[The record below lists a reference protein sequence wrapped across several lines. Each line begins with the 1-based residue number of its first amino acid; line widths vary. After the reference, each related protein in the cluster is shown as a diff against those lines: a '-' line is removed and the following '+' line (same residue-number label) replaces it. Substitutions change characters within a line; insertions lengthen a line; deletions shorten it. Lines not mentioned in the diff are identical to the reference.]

1 MIPFFQPIFALRTN
15 VSMNLSFDNTQNAFA
30 YKSTP
35 DLKKAKFL
43 ISVIQ
48 NPIMVSLATKA
59 TPFLIKIGFPIN
71 GILRNT
77 VFKQF
82 VGGETLE
89 ESARTAKLLG
99 SYGVQVI
106 LDYGV
111 EAKEGESNFDEVT
124 AHIIEAIDFAGKQN
138 NIPFVSVKLT
148 GIASQVLLEN
158 LNEAPRLRSG
168 INDSES
174 DNAAWQRVRERMYA
188 ICDVAQ
194 DKGVGI
200 LIDAEETWIQ
210 DPIDRLAIELMKAYN
225 KEKVVVY
232 NTYQLYRNDRFHF
245 LQLSHGLA
253 KEGVFLLGAKLVRG
267 AYMEKERARALQ
279 LGYPSPIHV
288 DKEATDIDFN
298 KAAKYCIDNLSTI
311 SLLLASH
318 NEAGN
323 IAIANEME
331 KLGLAK
337 NDAHIH
343 FSQLYG
349 MGDHITFNMAVE
361 GFNVSKYL
369 PFGPINEVIPY
380 LMRRA
385 EENTSVN
392 GQTNKELVMLKKELA
407 RRKSLKK
414 A

>member
-1 MIPFFQPIFALRTN
+1 
-15 VSMNLSFDNTQNAFA
+15 MNLSFENTKNAFA

-48 NPIMVSLATKA
+48 NPFMVKLATKA
-59 TPFLIKIGFPIN
+59 TPFLMKIGFPIN
-71 GILRNT
+71 GILRKT

-124 AHIIEAIDFAGKQN
+124 AHIIEAIVFAATQN
-138 NIPFVSVKLT
+138 NIPFVSVKIT
-148 GIASQVLLEN
+148 GIASQLLLEQ

-168 INDSES
+168 VHDSES
-174 DNAAWQRVRERMYA
+174 ENAAWQRVRERMYA

-194 DKGVGI
+194 EKGVGI

-210 DPIDRLAIELMKAYN
+210 DPIDRLAIALMTTYN

-232 NTYQLYRNDRFHF
+232 NTYQLYRNDRLHF

-253 KEGVFLLGAKLVRG
+253 KEGGFILGAKLVRG
-267 AYMEKERARALQ
+267 AYMEKERERATK
-279 LGYPSPIHV
+279 LGYPSPIHLN
-288 DKEATDIDFN
+288 KEATDKDFDT
-298 KAAKYCIDNLSTI
+298 AAKYCIDHKDSI
-311 SLLLASH
+311 SLLLATH
-318 NEAGN
+318 NEASN
-323 IAIANEME
+323 IAIAKEME
-331 KLGLAK
+331 NLGLGN
-337 NDAHIH
+337 NDSQVH

-349 MGDHITFNMAVE
+349 MGDHITFNMAVA
-361 GFNVSKYL
+361 GYNVSKYL
-369 PFGPINEVIPY
+369 PFGPIREVIPY

-407 RRKSLKK
+407 RRKASKK

>member
-1 MIPFFQPIFALRTN
+1 
-15 VSMNLSFDNTQNAFA
+15 MNLSFDNTQNAFA

-48 NPIMVSLATKA
+48 NPIMVSLATKV
-59 TPFLIKIGFPIN
+59 TPLLMKMGFPIN

-111 EAKEGESNFDEVT
+111 EAKEGESNFDDVT
-124 AHIIEAIDFAGKQN
+124 SHIIEAIDFAATQN
-138 NIPFVSVKLT
+138 NIPFISVKIT
-148 GIASQVLLEN
+148 GVASHILLEH

-168 INDSES
+168 IHDSES
-174 DNAAWQRVRERMYA
+174 ENAAWERVRERMYA

-194 DKGVGI
+194 EKGVGI
-200 LIDAEETWIQ
+200 LLDAEETWIQ
-210 DPIDRLAIELMKAYN
+210 DPIDRLAIELMKEYN

-232 NTYQLYRNDRFHF
+232 NTYQLYRNDRLHF
-245 LQLSHGLA
+245 LQLSHRLA
-253 KEGVFLLGAKLVRG
+253 KEGGFLLGAKLVRG
-267 AYMEKERARALQ
+267 AYMEKERERAIK
-279 LGYPSPIHV
+279 LGYTSPIHLN
-288 DKEATDIDFN
+288 KEATDKDFD
-298 KAAKYCIDNLSTI
+298 AAATYCISNKDTI
-311 SLLLASH
+311 SLLLATH
-318 NEAGN
+318 NEASN
-323 IAIANEME
+323 IAIATAMTNLSFE
-331 KLGLAK
+331 K
-337 NDAHIH
+337 NDQHVH
-343 FSQLYG
+343 FSQLFG
-349 MGDHITFNMAVE
+349 MGDHITFNMAVQ
-361 GFNVSKYL
+361 GYNVCKYL

-392 GQTNKELVMLKKELA
+392 GQTNKELVLLKTELA
-407 RRKSLKK
+407 RRKSSK
-414 A
+414 

>member
-1 MIPFFQPIFALRTN
+1 
-15 VSMNLSFDNTQNAFA
+15 MNLSFDNTQNAFA

-48 NPIMVSLATKA
+48 NPIMVSLATKV
-59 TPFLIKIGFPIN
+59 TPLLMKMGFPIN

-111 EAKEGESNFDEVT
+111 EAKEGESNFDDVT
-124 AHIIEAIDFAGKQN
+124 SHIIEAIDFAATQN
-138 NIPFVSVKLT
+138 NIPFISVKIT
-148 GIASQVLLEN
+148 GIASHILLEH

-168 INDSES
+168 IHDSES
-174 DNAAWQRVRERMYA
+174 ENAAWERVRERMYA

-194 DKGVGI
+194 EKGVGI
-200 LIDAEETWIQ
+200 LLDAEETWIQ
-210 DPIDRLAIELMKAYN
+210 DPIDRLAIELMKEYN

-232 NTYQLYRNDRFHF
+232 NTYQLYRNDRLHF
-245 LQLSHGLA
+245 LQLSHRLA
-253 KEGVFLLGAKLVRG
+253 KEGGFLLGAKLVRG
-267 AYMEKERARALQ
+267 AYMEKERERALK
-279 LGYPSPIHV
+279 LGYTSPIHLN
-288 DKEATDIDFN
+288 KEATDKDFD
-298 KAAKYCIDNLSTI
+298 AAATYCISNKDTI
-311 SLLLASH
+311 SLLLATH
-318 NEAGN
+318 NEASN
-323 IAIANEME
+323 IAIATAMTNLSFE
-331 KLGLAK
+331 K
-337 NDAHIH
+337 NDQHVH
-343 FSQLYG
+343 FSQLFG
-349 MGDHITFNMAVE
+349 MGDHITFNMAVQ
-361 GFNVSKYL
+361 GYNVSKYL

-392 GQTNKELVMLKKELA
+392 GQTNKELVLLKTELA
-407 RRKSLKK
+407 RRKSSK
-414 A
+414 

>member
-1 MIPFFQPIFALRTN
+1 
-15 VSMNLSFDNTQNAFA
+15 MNLSFDNTQNAFA

-48 NPIMVSLATKA
+48 NPIMVSLATKV
-59 TPFLIKIGFPIN
+59 TPLLMKMGFPIN

-111 EAKEGESNFDEVT
+111 EAKEGESNFDDVT
-124 AHIIEAIDFAGKQN
+124 SHIIEAIDFAATQN

-148 GIASQVLLEN
+148 GIASYVLLEH

-168 INDSES
+168 IHDSES
-174 DNAAWQRVRERMYA
+174 ENAAWERVRERMYA

-194 DKGVGI
+194 EKGVGI
-200 LIDAEETWIQ
+200 LLDAEETWIQ
-210 DPIDRLAIELMKAYN
+210 DPIDRLAIELMKEYN

-232 NTYQLYRNDRFHF
+232 NTYQLYRNDRLHF
-245 LQLSHGLA
+245 LQLSHRLA
-253 KEGVFLLGAKLVRG
+253 KEGGFLLGAKLVRG
-267 AYMEKERARALQ
+267 AYMEKERERAIK
-279 LGYPSPIHV
+279 LGYTSPIHLN
-288 DKEATDIDFN
+288 KEATDKDFD
-298 KAAKYCIDNLSTI
+298 AAATYCISNKDTI
-311 SLLLASH
+311 SLLLATH
-318 NEAGN
+318 NEASN
-323 IAIANEME
+323 IAIATAMTNLSFE
-331 KLGLAK
+331 K
-337 NDAHIH
+337 NDQHVH
-343 FSQLYG
+343 FSQLFG
-349 MGDHITFNMAVE
+349 MGDHITFNMAVQ
-361 GFNVSKYL
+361 GYNVCKYL

-392 GQTNKELVMLKKELA
+392 GQTNKELVLLKTELA
-407 RRKSLKK
+407 RRKSSK
-414 A
+414 

>member
-1 MIPFFQPIFALRTN
+1 
-15 VSMNLSFDNTQNAFA
+15 MNLSFDNTQNAFA

-48 NPIMVSLATKA
+48 NPLMVSLATKV
-59 TPFLIKIGFPIN
+59 TPFLMKMGFPIN

-99 SYGVQVI
+99 SYDVQVI

-111 EAKEGESNFDEVT
+111 EAKEGESNFDDVT
-124 AHIIEAIDFAGKQN
+124 SHIIEAIDFAATQN
-138 NIPFVSVKLT
+138 NIPFISVKIT
-148 GIASQVLLEN
+148 GIASHILLEH

-168 INDSES
+168 IHDSES
-174 DNAAWQRVRERMYA
+174 ENAAWERVRERMYA

-194 DKGVGI
+194 EKGVGI
-200 LIDAEETWIQ
+200 LLDAEETWIQ
-210 DPIDRLAIELMKAYN
+210 DPIDRLAIELMKEYN
-225 KEKVVVY
+225 KEKVVIY
-232 NTYQLYRNDRFHF
+232 NTYQLYRNDRLHF
-245 LQLSHGLA
+245 LQLSHRLA
-253 KEGVFLLGAKLVRG
+253 KEGGFLLGAKLVRG
-267 AYMEKERARALQ
+267 AYMEKERDRAIK
-279 LGYPSPIHV
+279 LGYASPIHLN
-288 DKEATDIDFN
+288 KEATDKDFD
-298 KAAKYCIDNLSTI
+298 AAATYCISNKDTI

-318 NEAGN
+318 NEASN
-323 IAIANEME
+323 IAIANAMTNLSFE
-331 KLGLAK
+331 K
-337 NDAHIH
+337 NDQHVH
-343 FSQLYG
+343 FSQLFG
-349 MGDHITFNMAVE
+349 MGDHITFNMAVQ
-361 GFNVSKYL
+361 GYNVSKYL

-392 GQTNKELVMLKKELA
+392 GQTNKELVLLKTELA
-407 RRKSLKK
+407 RRKSTK
-414 A
+414 

>member
-1 MIPFFQPIFALRTN
+1 
-15 VSMNLSFDNTQNAFA
+15 MNLSFDNTQNAFA

-48 NPIMVSLATKA
+48 NPLMVSLATKV
-59 TPFLIKIGFPIN
+59 TPFLMKMGFPIN

-99 SYGVQVI
+99 SYDVQVI

-111 EAKEGESNFDEVT
+111 EAKEGESNFDDVT
-124 AHIIEAIDFAGKQN
+124 SHIIEAIDFAATQN
-138 NIPFVSVKLT
+138 NIPFISVKIT
-148 GIASQVLLEN
+148 GIASHILLEH

-168 INDSES
+168 IHDSES
-174 DNAAWQRVRERMYA
+174 ENAAWERVRERMYA

-194 DKGVGI
+194 EKGVGI
-200 LIDAEETWIQ
+200 LLDAEETWIQ
-210 DPIDRLAIELMKAYN
+210 DPIDRLAIELMKEYN
-225 KEKVVVY
+225 KEKVVIY
-232 NTYQLYRNDRFHF
+232 NTYQLYRNDRLHF
-245 LQLSHGLA
+245 LQLSHRLA
-253 KEGVFLLGAKLVRG
+253 KEGGFLLGAKLVRG
-267 AYMEKERARALQ
+267 AYMEKERDRAIK
-279 LGYPSPIHV
+279 LGYASPIHLN
-288 DKEATDIDFN
+288 KEATDKDFD
-298 KAAKYCIDNLSTI
+298 AAATYCISNKDTI

-318 NEAGN
+318 NEASN
-323 IAIANEME
+323 IAIATAMTNLSFE
-331 KLGLAK
+331 K
-337 NDAHIH
+337 NDQHVH
-343 FSQLYG
+343 FSQLFG
-349 MGDHITFNMAVE
+349 MGDHITFNMAVQ
-361 GFNVSKYL
+361 GYNVSKYL

-392 GQTNKELVMLKKELA
+392 GQTNKELVLLKTELA
-407 RRKSLKK
+407 RRKSTK
-414 A
+414 

>member
-1 MIPFFQPIFALRTN
+1 
-15 VSMNLSFDNTQNAFA
+15 MNLSFENTKNAFA

-48 NPIMVSLATKA
+48 NPFMVKLATKA
-59 TPFLIKIGFPIN
+59 TPFLMKIGFPIN
-71 GILRNT
+71 GILRKT

-124 AHIIEAIDFAGKQN
+124 AHIIEAIDFAATQN
-138 NIPFVSVKLT
+138 NIPFVSVKIT
-148 GIASQVLLEN
+148 GIASQLLLEQ

-168 INDSES
+168 VHDSES
-174 DNAAWQRVRERMYA
+174 ENAAWQRVRERMYA

-194 DKGVGI
+194 EKGVGI

-210 DPIDRLAIELMKAYN
+210 DPIDRLAIALMTTYN

-232 NTYQLYRNDRFHF
+232 NTYQLYRNDRLHF

-253 KEGVFLLGAKLVRG
+253 KEGGFILGAKLVRG
-267 AYMEKERARALQ
+267 AYMEKERERATK
-279 LGYPSPIHV
+279 LGYPSPIHLN
-288 DKEATDIDFN
+288 KEATDKDFDT
-298 KAAKYCIDNLSTI
+298 AAKYCIDHKDSI
-311 SLLLASH
+311 SLLLATH
-318 NEAGN
+318 NEASN
-323 IAIANEME
+323 IAIAKEME
-331 KLGLAK
+331 NLGLGN
-337 NDAHIH
+337 NDSQVH

-349 MGDHITFNMAVE
+349 MGDHITFNMAVA
-361 GFNVSKYL
+361 GYNVSKYL
-369 PFGPINEVIPY
+369 PFGPIREVIPY

-407 RRKSLKK
+407 RRKASKK

>member
-1 MIPFFQPIFALRTN
+1 
-15 VSMNLSFDNTQNAFA
+15 MNLSFDNTQNAFA

-48 NPIMVSLATKA
+48 NPLMVSLATKV
-59 TPFLIKIGFPIN
+59 TPFLMKMGFPIN

-99 SYGVQVI
+99 SYDVQVI

-111 EAKEGESNFDEVT
+111 EAKEGESNFDDVT
-124 AHIIEAIDFAGKQN
+124 SHIIEAIDFAATQN
-138 NIPFVSVKLT
+138 NIPFISVKIT
-148 GIASQVLLEN
+148 GIASHILLEH

-168 INDSES
+168 IHDSES
-174 DNAAWQRVRERMYA
+174 ENAAWERVRERMYA

-194 DKGVGI
+194 EKGVGI
-200 LIDAEETWIQ
+200 LLDAEETWIQ
-210 DPIDRLAIELMKAYN
+210 DPIDRLAIELMKEYN
-225 KEKVVVY
+225 KEKVVIY
-232 NTYQLYRNDRFHF
+232 NTYQLYRNDRLHF
-245 LQLSHGLA
+245 LQLSHRLA
-253 KEGVFLLGAKLVRG
+253 KEGGFLLGAKLVRG
-267 AYMEKERARALQ
+267 AYMEKERERAIK
-279 LGYPSPIHV
+279 LGYTSPIHL
-288 DKEATDIDFN
+288 DKEATDKDFD
-298 KAAKYCIDNLSTI
+298 AAATYCISNKDTI

-318 NEAGN
+318 NEASN
-323 IAIANEME
+323 IAIATAMTNLSFE
-331 KLGLAK
+331 K
-337 NDAHIH
+337 NDQHVH
-343 FSQLYG
+343 FSQLFG
-349 MGDHITFNMAVE
+349 MGDHITFNMAVQ
-361 GFNVSKYL
+361 GYNVSKYL

-392 GQTNKELVMLKKELA
+392 GQTNKELVLLKTELA
-407 RRKSLKK
+407 RRKSTK
-414 A
+414 